1 MRRTAIERLLPAAY
15 QRAAGPGSVLG
26 ALLDVMEALHAPD
39 EAVLADVDALFG
51 PYRTPDGF
59 VAYLTRWV
67 AMDHVVAAPRVDAP
81 LPLPV
86 GRLRD
91 LVAHGALLARWRGT
105 PYGMRTAL
113 ELATGVTGF
122 VLDEP
127 ADRPFHLVVRVPP
140 AAVDR
145 IALVTRIVEAEK
157 PAAVTVEVLAVTAA
171 PPGDPAP
178 PTDPPP
184 SDPPPPD
191 TPPSDPAPPDPAPSD
206 PAPPDPDPPGPEP
219 TGPAPTGPKADETAP
234 DGASGVASV
243 RAVGRAH
250 VPPPPP
256 HQPPEE
262 PS

>member
-1 MRRTAIERLLPAAY
+1 MRRAAIERLLPAAY

-39 EAVLADVDALFG
+39 EAVLADVDALFD

-67 AMDHVVAAPRVDAP
+67 AMDHVVAAPRADAP
-81 LPLPV
+81 LPLPA

-127 ADRPFHLVVRVPP
+127 PERPFHLVVRVPP
-140 AAVDR
+140 AAADR
-145 IALVTRIVEAEK
+145 LALVTRIVEAEK
-157 PAAVTVEVLAVTAA
+157 PAAVTVEVLASPVDAEPA
-171 PPGDPAP
+171 DPVPA
-178 PTDPPP
+178 TP
-184 SDPPPPD
+184 SPPPD
-191 TPPSDPAPPDPAPSD
+191 SGP
-206 PAPPDPDPPGPEP
+206 PEP
-219 TGPAPTGPKADETAP
+219 DTAEPAA
-234 DGASGVASV
+234 GVAAV

-250 VPPPPP
+250 VPAPLP
-256 HQPPEE
+256 HDPPEE

>member
-1 MRRTAIERLLPAAY
+1 MRRAAIERLLPAAY
-15 QRAAGPGSVLG
+15 QRASVPSSVLY
-26 ALLDVMEALHAPD
+26 ALLEVMEALHAPD
-39 EAVLADVDALFG
+39 EAVLADVDALFA

-67 AMDHVVAAPRVDAP
+67 AMDHVVASPRPDAP

-127 ADRPFHLVVRVPP
+127 PERPFHLVVRVPP
-140 AAVDR
+140 AAAGLLAV
-145 IALVTRIVEAEK
+145 ITRIVEAEK
-157 PAAVTVEVLAVTAA
+157 PAAVTAEVTLLAE
-171 PPGDPAP
+171 P
-178 PTDPPP
+178 PPP
-184 SDPPPPD
+184 S
-191 TPPSDPAPPDPAPSD
+191 TPPSGPS
-206 PAPPDPDPPGPEP
+206 A
-219 TGPAPTGPKADETAP
+219 
-234 DGASGVASV
+234 
-243 RAVGRAH
+243 
-250 VPPPPP
+250 
-256 HQPPEE
+256 EE

>member
-67 AMDHVVAAPRVDAP
+67 AMDHVVAAPRADAP
-81 LPLPV
+81 LPLPL

-91 LVAHGALLARWRGT
+91 LAAHGALLARWRGT

-127 ADRPFHLVVRVPP
+127 AERPFHLVVRVPP
-140 AAVDR
+140 AAADR
-145 IALVTRIVEAEK
+145 LALVTRIVEAEK
-157 PAAVTVEVLAVTAA
+157 PAAVTVEVVAA
-171 PPGDPAP
+171 PAGTPADPAGTPADPAP
-178 PTDPPP
+178 PTE
-184 SDPPPPD
+184 
-191 TPPSDPAPPDPAPSD
+191 PAPPDPAPPE
-206 PAPPDPDPPGPEP
+206 PAPPEPAPPEP
-219 TGPAPTGPKADETAP
+219 
-234 DGASGVASV
+234 V

-250 VPPPPP
+250 VPSSPP
-256 HQPPEE
+256 HDPPEE

>member
-1 MRRTAIERLLPAAY
+1 MRRAAIERLLPAAY

-67 AMDHVVAAPRVDAP
+67 AMDHVVAAPRADAP
-81 LPLPV
+81 LPLPA

-127 ADRPFHLVVRVPP
+127 PERPFHLVVRVPP
-140 AAVDR
+140 AAADR
-145 IALVTRIVEAEK
+145 LTLVTRIVEAEK
-157 PAAVTVEVLAVTAA
+157 PAAVTVEVLASPVGAEPA
-171 PPGDPAP
+171 DPVPA
-178 PTDPPP
+178 TP
-184 SDPPPPD
+184 SPPPD
-191 TPPSDPAPPDPAPSD
+191 SGP
-206 PAPPDPDPPGPEP
+206 PEP
-219 TGPAPTGPKADETAP
+219 DAAEPAA
-234 DGASGVASV
+234 GVAAV

-250 VPPPPP
+250 VPAPLP
-256 HQPPEE
+256 HDPPEE

>member
-1 MRRTAIERLLPAAY
+1 MRRAAIERLLPAAY

-67 AMDHVVAAPRVDAP
+67 AMDHVVAAPRADAP
-81 LPLPV
+81 LPLPA

-127 ADRPFHLVVRVPP
+127 PERPFHLVVRVPP
-140 AAVDR
+140 AAADR
-145 IALVTRIVEAEK
+145 LALVTRIVEAEK
-157 PAAVTVEVLAVTAA
+157 PAAVTVEVLASPVGAEPA
-171 PPGDPAP
+171 DPVPA
-178 PTDPPP
+178 TP
-184 SDPPPPD
+184 SPPPD
-191 TPPSDPAPPDPAPSD
+191 SGP
-206 PAPPDPDPPGPEP
+206 PEP
-219 TGPAPTGPKADETAP
+219 DAAEPAA
-234 DGASGVASV
+234 GVAAV

-250 VPPPPP
+250 VPAPLP
-256 HQPPEE
+256 HDPPEE

>member
-1 MRRTAIERLLPAAY
+1 MRRAAIERLLPAAY

-39 EAVLADVDALFG
+39 EAVLADVDALFA

-67 AMDHVVAAPRVDAP
+67 AMDHVIAAPRADAP

-127 ADRPFHLVVRVPP
+127 ADRPFHVVVRVPP
-140 AAVDR
+140 VAADQLAV
-145 IALVTRIVEAEK
+145 ITRIVEAEK
-157 PAAVTVEVLAVTAA
+157 PAAVTVEIV
-171 PPGDPAP
+171 PGPARDPA
-178 PTDPPP
+178 DPG
-184 SDPPPPD
+184 
-191 TPPSDPAPPDPAPSD
+191 
-206 PAPPDPDPPGPEP
+206 PDPPGPGAVP
-219 TGPAPTGPKADETAP
+219 LAPAATDDRPAPAEPDASPAAP
-234 DGASGVASV
+234 GVASV

-250 VPPPPP
+250 VPSPRTPSPAV
-256 HQPPEE
+256 EE

>member
-15 QRAAGPGSVLG
+15 QRACGPGSVLG

-39 EAVLADVDALFG
+39 EAVLADVDALFA

-67 AMDHVVAAPRVDAP
+67 AMDHVVAAPRPDAP
-81 LPLPV
+81 LPLPL

-127 ADRPFHLVVRVPP
+127 ADRPFHVLVRVPP
-140 AAVDR
+140 AAADQLAV
-145 IALVTRIVEAEK
+145 VTRIVEAEK
-157 PAAVTVEVLAVTAA
+157 PAAVTVEVTVLDDA
-171 PPGDPAP
+171 G
-178 PTDPPP
+178 
-184 SDPPPPD
+184 PPPP
-191 TPPSDPAPPDPAPSD
+191 
-206 PAPPDPDPPGPEP
+206 
-219 TGPAPTGPKADETAP
+219 GPADSTP
-234 DGASGVASV
+234 D
-243 RAVGRAH
+243 RAVGRAR
-250 VPPPPP
+250 VPSPVPAV
-256 HQPPEE
+256 EE

>member
-1 MRRTAIERLLPAAY
+1 MRRAAIERLLPAAY
-15 QRAAGPGSVLG
+15 QRAAGPGSALG

-67 AMDHVVAAPRVDAP
+67 AMDHVVAAPRADAP

-122 VLDEP
+122 ALDEP
-127 ADRPFHLVVRVPP
+127 PERPFHLVVRVPP
-140 AAVDR
+140 AAADR
-145 IALVTRIVEAEK
+145 LALVTRIVEAEK
-157 PAAVTVEVLAVTAA
+157 PAAVTVEVVANPG
-171 PPGDPAP
+171 PPEPAP
-178 PTDPPP
+178 PE
-184 SDPPPPD
+184 PD
-191 TPPSDPAPPDPAPSD
+191 DAEPAA
-206 PAPPDPDPPGPEP
+206 
-219 TGPAPTGPKADETAP
+219 
-234 DGASGVASV
+234 GVATV

-250 VPPPPP
+250 VPAPLP
-256 HQPPEE
+256 HDPPEE

>member
-1 MRRTAIERLLPAAY
+1 MRRAAIERLLPAAY

-67 AMDHVVAAPRVDAP
+67 AMDHVVAAPRADAP

-127 ADRPFHLVVRVPP
+127 PDRPFHLVVRVPP
-140 AAVDR
+140 AAADR
-145 IALVTRIVEAEK
+145 LALVTRIVEAEK
-157 PAAVTVEVLAVTAA
+157 PAAVTVEVLAA
-171 PPGDPAP
+171 PADA
-178 PTDPPP
+178 
-184 SDPPPPD
+184 
-191 TPPSDPAPPDPAPSD
+191 APPDPE
-206 PAPPDPDPPGPEP
+206 PPGREPPEAAE
-219 TGPAPTGPKADETAP
+219 PAA
-234 DGASGVASV
+234 GVATV

-250 VPPPPP
+250 VPAPLP
-256 HQPPEE
+256 HDPPEE

>member
-1 MRRTAIERLLPAAY
+1 MRRAAIERLLPAAY

-39 EAVLADVDALFG
+39 EAVLADVDALFA

-67 AMDHVVAAPRVDAP
+67 AMDHVVAAPRADAP
-81 LPLPV
+81 LPLPA

-105 PYGMRTAL
+105 PHGMRTAL

-127 ADRPFHLVVRVPP
+127 PDRPFHLVVRVPP
-140 AAVDR
+140 AAAGR
-145 IALVTRIVEAEK
+145 LALVTRIVEAEK
-157 PAAVTVEVLAVTAA
+157 PAAVTVEVVTG
-171 PPGDPAP
+171 PDG
-178 PTDPPP
+178 PP
-184 SDPPPPD
+184 SEP
-191 TPPSDPAPPDPAPSD
+191 TPPDPGP
-206 PAPPDPDPPGPEP
+206 PAAGPPEPGPPPTPGPDDAEP
-219 TGPAPTGPKADETAP
+219 AA
-234 DGASGVASV
+234 GVASV

-250 VPPPPP
+250 VPAPLP
-256 HQPPEE
+256 HDPPEE

>member
-1 MRRTAIERLLPAAY
+1 MRRAAIERLLPAAY

-39 EAVLADVDALFG
+39 EAVLADVDALFA

-67 AMDHVVAAPRVDAP
+67 AMDHVVAAPRADAP
-81 LPLPV
+81 LPLPL

-127 ADRPFHLVVRVPP
+127 ADRPFHVVVRVPP
-140 AAVDR
+140 AAADR
-145 IALVTRIVEAEK
+145 LALVTRIVEAEK
-157 PAAVTVEVLAVTAA
+157 PAAVTVEVTTDPAA
-171 PPGDPAP
+171 DPAPEPPGDGAGGQQ
-178 PTDPPP
+178 PTGTGD
-184 SDPPPPD
+184 
-191 TPPSDPAPPDPAPSD
+191 
-206 PAPPDPDPPGPEP
+206 PEP
-219 TGPAPTGPKADETAP
+219 TDAPAADQQPPGTEPPDAGPGDQE
-234 DGASGVASV
+234 GAATGVASV

-250 VPPPPP
+250 VPSPAPLD
-256 HQPPEE
+256 QPSEE

>member
-67 AMDHVVAAPRVDAP
+67 AMDHVVAASRADAP
-81 LPLPV
+81 PPLPR

-140 AAVDR
+140 AAADR
-145 IALVTRIVEAEK
+145 LALVGRIVEAEK
-157 PAAVTVEVLAVTAA
+157 PAAVTVEVVAA
-171 PPGDPAP
+171 PAGPPHDPPAGPADDPAP
-178 PTDPPP
+178 P
-184 SDPPPPD
+184 
-191 TPPSDPAPPDPAPSD
+191 
-206 PAPPDPDPPGPEP
+206 GP
-219 TGPAPTGPKADETAP
+219 
-234 DGASGVASV
+234 V
-243 RAVGRAH
+243 RAVGRAP

-256 HQPPEE
+256 HEPPEE

>member
-1 MRRTAIERLLPAAY
+1 MRRAAIERLLPAAY

-39 EAVLADVDALFG
+39 EAVLADVDALFA

-67 AMDHVVAAPRVDAP
+67 AMDHVVAAPRADAP
-81 LPLPV
+81 LPLPL

-122 VLDEP
+122 VLEEP
-127 ADRPFHLVVRVPP
+127 ADRPFHVVVRVPP
-140 AAVDR
+140 AAADR
-145 IALVTRIVEAEK
+145 LTLVTRIVEAEK
-157 PAAVTVEVLAVTAA
+157 PAAVTVEVTTDPAAA
-171 PPGDPAP
+171 PAPDPTTDAPVPPAAGDPEP
-178 PTDPPP
+178 PGTGDPEP
-184 SDPPPPD
+184 SDAGAD
-191 TPPSDPAPPDPAPSD
+191 
-206 PAPPDPDPPGPEP
+206 GPE
-219 TGPAPTGPKADETAP
+219 
-234 DGASGVASV
+234 GAATGVASV

-250 VPPPPP
+250 VPSPASPD
-256 HQPPEE
+256 QPSEE

>member
-1 MRRTAIERLLPAAY
+1 MRRAAIERLLPAAY

-26 ALLDVMEALHAPD
+26 ALLDVMESLHAPD
-39 EAVLADVDALFG
+39 EAVLADVDALFA

-67 AMDHVVAAPRVDAP
+67 AMDHVVAAPRADAP

-122 VLDEP
+122 VLEEP
-127 ADRPFHLVVRVPP
+127 ADRPFHVVVRVPP
-140 AAVDR
+140 AAADR
-145 IALVTRIVEAEK
+145 LALVTRIVEAEK
-157 PAAVTVEVLAVTAA
+157 PAAVTVEVTTDPAPRPDADPTDPAEPEPPAADTADPAA
-171 PPGDPAP
+171 PPADTADPAP
-178 PTDPPP
+178 PPADAA
-184 SDPPPPD
+184 
-191 TPPSDPAPPDPAPSD
+191 DPAPPAP
-206 PAPPDPDPPGPEP
+206 G
-219 TGPAPTGPKADETAP
+219 ADEPEGTAT
-234 DGASGVASV
+234 GVAAV
-243 RAVGRAH
+243 PAVGRAR
-250 VPPPPP
+250 VPSPAPRD
-256 HQPPEE
+256 QPSEE

>member
-1 MRRTAIERLLPAAY
+1 MRRAAIERLLPAAY

-39 EAVLADVDALFG
+39 EAVLADVDALFD

-67 AMDHVVAAPRVDAP
+67 AMDHVVAAPRADAP

-127 ADRPFHLVVRVPP
+127 PERPFHLVVRVPP
-140 AAVDR
+140 AAADR
-145 IALVTRIVEAEK
+145 LALVTRIVEAEK
-157 PAAVTVEVLAVTAA
+157 PAAVTVEVLASPVDAEPA
-171 PPGDPAP
+171 DPVPA
-178 PTDPPP
+178 TP
-184 SDPPPPD
+184 SPPPD
-191 TPPSDPAPPDPAPSD
+191 SGP
-206 PAPPDPDPPGPEP
+206 PEP
-219 TGPAPTGPKADETAP
+219 DTAEPAA
-234 DGASGVASV
+234 GVAAV

-250 VPPPPP
+250 VPAPLP
-256 HQPPEE
+256 HDPPEE

>member
-1 MRRTAIERLLPAAY
+1 MRRAAIERLLPAAY

-51 PYRTPDGF
+51 PYRTPGGF

-67 AMDHVVAAPRVDAP
+67 AMDHVVAAPRADAP

-127 ADRPFHLVVRVPP
+127 PERPFHLVVRVPP
-140 AAVDR
+140 AAADR
-145 IALVTRIVEAEK
+145 LALVTRIVEAEK
-157 PAAVTVEVLAVTAA
+157 PAAVTVEVVA
-171 PPGDPAP
+171 GDPAG
-178 PTDPPP
+178 PP
-184 SDPPPPD
+184 SDPPAEP
-191 TPPSDPAPPDPAPSD
+191 TPPGTGTPAAGPPDPG
-206 PAPPDPDPPGPEP
+206 PPYTSALPEP
-219 TGPAPTGPKADETAP
+219 DDAEPAA
-234 DGASGVASV
+234 GVATV

-250 VPPPPP
+250 VPAPLP
-256 HQPPEE
+256 HDPPEE

>member
-67 AMDHVVAAPRVDAP
+67 AMDHVVAAPRADAP
-81 LPLPV
+81 LPLPL

-113 ELATGVTGF
+113 ELATGATGF

-140 AAVDR
+140 AAADR
-145 IALVTRIVEAEK
+145 LALVSRIVEAEK
-157 PAAVTVEVLAVTAA
+157 PAAVTVEVVAA
-171 PPGDPAP
+171 DADPPADSPP
-178 PTDPPP
+178 PTEPTPTPAEPVPPTPAEPVPPTPAEPVPPSPADPTPPP
-184 SDPPPPD
+184 VDPTPPP
-191 TPPSDPAPPDPAPSD
+191 A
-206 PAPPDPDPPGPEP
+206 GP
-219 TGPAPTGPKADETAP
+219 
-234 DGASGVASV
+234 V

-250 VPPPPP
+250 VPPP
-256 HQPPEE
+256 HDPPEE

>member
-1 MRRTAIERLLPAAY
+1 MRRAAIERLLPAAY

-67 AMDHVVAAPRVDAP
+67 AMDHVVAAPRADAP
-81 LPLPV
+81 LPLPA

-127 ADRPFHLVVRVPP
+127 PERPFHLVVRVPP
-140 AAVDR
+140 AAADR
-145 IALVTRIVEAEK
+145 LALVTRIVEAEK
-157 PAAVTVEVLAVTAA
+157 PAAVTVEVLASPVDAEPA
-171 PPGDPAP
+171 DPVPA
-178 PTDPPP
+178 TP
-184 SDPPPPD
+184 SPPPD
-191 TPPSDPAPPDPAPSD
+191 SGP
-206 PAPPDPDPPGPEP
+206 PEP
-219 TGPAPTGPKADETAP
+219 DTAEPAA
-234 DGASGVASV
+234 GVAAV

-250 VPPPPP
+250 VPAPLP
-256 HQPPEE
+256 HDPPEE

>member
-67 AMDHVVAAPRVDAP
+67 AMDHVVSAPRSDAP
-81 LPLPV
+81 LPLPL

-127 ADRPFHLVVRVPP
+127 AERPFHLVVRVPP
-140 AAVDR
+140 AAADR
-145 IALVTRIVEAEK
+145 LALVTRIVEAEK
-157 PAAVTVEVLAVTAA
+157 PAAVTVEVVAAGAA
-171 PPGDPAP
+171 PPADPRRP
-178 PTDPPP
+178 PTRRRPR
-184 SDPPPPD
+184 PD
-191 TPPSDPAPPDPAPSD
+191 ATPGRPGAARGAAAPA
-206 PAPPDPDPPGPEP
+206 GP
-219 TGPAPTGPKADETAP
+219 
-234 DGASGVASV
+234 V

-256 HQPPEE
+256 HDPPEE

>member
-1 MRRTAIERLLPAAY
+1 M
-15 QRAAGPGSVLG
+15 LG

-67 AMDHVVAAPRVDAP
+67 AMDHVVAAPRADAP
-81 LPLPV
+81 LPLPA

-127 ADRPFHLVVRVPP
+127 PERPFHLVVRVPP
-140 AAVDR
+140 AAADR
-145 IALVTRIVEAEK
+145 RALVTRIVRGRETGGGHRRGRHRGPARPG
-157 PAAVTVEVLAVTAA
+157 PAAHARAGRRRA
-171 PPGDPAP
+171 RRRG
-178 PTDPPP
+178 
-184 SDPPPPD
+184 
-191 TPPSDPAPPDPAPSD
+191 
-206 PAPPDPDPPGPEP
+206 G
-219 TGPAPTGPKADETAP
+219 
-234 DGASGVASV
+234 DGA
-243 RAVGRAH
+243 RGRPGARTRT
-250 VPPPPP
+250 PRSAR
-256 HQPPEE
+256 E

>member
-1 MRRTAIERLLPAAY
+1 MRRAAIERLLPAAY

-39 EAVLADVDALFG
+39 EAVLADVDALFA
-51 PYRTPDGF
+51 PYRTPEGF

-67 AMDHVVAAPRVDAP
+67 AMDHVVAAPRSDAP
-81 LPLPV
+81 LPLPL

-127 ADRPFHLVVRVPP
+127 ADRPFHVVVRVPP
-140 AAVDR
+140 EAADR
-145 IALVTRIVEAEK
+145 LALVTRIVEAEK
-157 PAAVTVEVLAVTAA
+157 PAAVTVEVTTDPAA
-171 PPGDPAP
+171 GPGPGSTNPVADDPEPPGTGTDDPE
-178 PTDPPP
+178 
-184 SDPPPPD
+184 
-191 TPPSDPAPPDPAPSD
+191 
-206 PAPPDPDPPGPEP
+206 G
-219 TGPAPTGPKADETAP
+219 TAT
-234 DGASGVASV
+234 GVASV
-243 RAVGRAH
+243 PAVGRAR
-250 VPPPPP
+250 VPSPAP
-256 HQPPEE
+256 HEQPSEE

>member
-1 MRRTAIERLLPAAY
+1 MRRAAIERLLPAAY

-39 EAVLADVDALFG
+39 EAVLADVDALFA
-51 PYRTPDGF
+51 PYRAPDGF

-67 AMDHVVAAPRVDAP
+67 AMDHVVAAPRADAP

-122 VLDEP
+122 VLEEP
-127 ADRPFHLVVRVPP
+127 ADRPFHVVVRVPP
-140 AAVDR
+140 AAADR
-145 IALVTRIVEAEK
+145 LALVTRIVEAEK
-157 PAAVTVEVLAVTAA
+157 PATVTVELTTDPATEPTPDPTTDAPE
-171 PPGDPAP
+171 PPG
-178 PTDPPP
+178 TN
-184 SDPPPPD
+184 
-191 TPPSDPAPPDPAPSD
+191 
-206 PAPPDPDPPGPEP
+206 GPEP
-219 TGPAPTGPKADETAP
+219 TGAGGPEPTGADPHDAGADEQE
-234 DGASGVASV
+234 GAATGVASV

-250 VPPPPP
+250 VPSPAPPD
-256 HQPPEE
+256 QPSEE

>member
-1 MRRTAIERLLPAAY
+1 MRRAAIERLLPAAY

-67 AMDHVVAAPRVDAP
+67 AMDHVVAAPRADAP
-81 LPLPV
+81 LPLPA

-127 ADRPFHLVVRVPP
+127 PERPFHLVVRVPP
-140 AAVDR
+140 AAADR
-145 IALVTRIVEAEK
+145 LALVTRIVEAEK
-157 PAAVTVEVLAVTAA
+157 PAAVTVEVVAVPADAA
-171 PPGDPAP
+171 
-178 PTDPPP
+178 
-184 SDPPPPD
+184 
-191 TPPSDPAPPDPAPSD
+191 
-206 PAPPDPDPPGPEP
+206 PPGPEP
-219 TGPAPTGPKADETAP
+219 PDREPPEAAEPAA
-234 DGASGVASV
+234 GVATV

-250 VPPPPP
+250 VPAPLP
-256 HQPPEE
+256 HDPPEE

>member
-1 MRRTAIERLLPAAY
+1 MRRAAIERLLPAAY
-15 QRAAGPGSVLG
+15 QRAACPGSVLG
-26 ALLDVMEALHAPD
+26 VLLDVMEALHAPD

-67 AMDHVVAAPRVDAP
+67 AMDHVVAAPRADAP
-81 LPLPV
+81 LPLPA

-127 ADRPFHLVVRVPP
+127 PERPFHLVVRVPP
-140 AAVDR
+140 AAADR
-145 IALVTRIVEAEK
+145 LALVTRIVEAEK
-157 PAAVTVEVLAVTAA
+157 PAAVTVEVLASPVDAEPA
-171 PPGDPAP
+171 DPVPA
-178 PTDPPP
+178 TP
-184 SDPPPPD
+184 SPPPD
-191 TPPSDPAPPDPAPSD
+191 SGP
-206 PAPPDPDPPGPEP
+206 PEP
-219 TGPAPTGPKADETAP
+219 DTAEPAA
-234 DGASGVASV
+234 GVAAV

-250 VPPPPP
+250 VPAPLP
-256 HQPPEE
+256 HDPPEE

>member
-15 QRAAGPGSVLG
+15 QRASAPGSVLY
-26 ALLDVMEALHAPD
+26 ALLEVMEALHAPD
-39 EAVLADVDALFG
+39 EAVLADVDALFA

-67 AMDHVVAAPRVDAP
+67 AMDHVLAPPRPDAP
-81 LPLPV
+81 LPLPA

-140 AAVDR
+140 AAVGLLPV
-145 IALVTRIVEAEK
+145 ITRIVEAEK
-157 PAAVTVEVLAVTAA
+157 PAAVTAEVVPLADPGPPAPDAEPPV
-171 PPGDPAP
+171 PPGPPAQDAEPPGPPAADPGP
-178 PTDPPP
+178 PAD
-184 SDPPPPD
+184 
-191 TPPSDPAPPDPAPSD
+191 PDPAPAIGRAAVPYH
-206 PAPPDPDPPGPEP
+206 PAAPASA
-219 TGPAPTGPKADETAP
+219 GPAQPLPK
-234 DGASGVASV
+234 
-243 RAVGRAH
+243 
-250 VPPPPP
+250 
-256 HQPPEE
+256 E